1 MAAPSPSLSML
12 QNAARVA
19 AETGCAVEID
29 KATGNVRILPPEA
42 IPARDSGGNSCD
54 KLFGASD

>member
-1 MAAPSPSLSML
+1 ML

-42 IPARDSGGNSCD
+42 IPAKTQKAGDSWDSATGVSG
-54 KLFGASD
+54 

>member
-1 MAAPSPSLSML
+1 MI

-29 KATGNVRILPPEA
+29 KATGNVRVLPPNA
-42 IPARDSGGNSCD
+42 IPAHPAGQGGNSCD
-54 KLFGASD
+54 ALFQGESG